1 MAKRKNGEGTWGEKT
16 INGVKYKYFR
26 IKYPNVDKAKDFYGK
41 TEKEII
47 AKRKAF
53 EKELRDCGK
62 FDKDYGKKIFGNY
75 IEDYLKTELKNLTP
89 NGYDSYEKI
98 IRTQIKN
105 LKEYDLYNKQL
116 DQINES
122 ILQSYVDALVE
133 HGYALKTIKKVC
145 GLISQC
151 LNYAETNGHISRN
164 NMKKVKMPT
173 EENVSKK
180 KKEHLFF
187 SKEQMELFCKCA
199 THIESEDDRYNHGIK
214 IGEYTYGHNG
224 LALAFI
230 GQTGLRAGETI
241 GLDWSCV
248 DFNKNVIKVFNSESV
263 VIARDK
269 DGNAIKYTDK
279 SGKTYTKK
287 TRHRK
292 DTKTEHGMRFVP
304 MTNMSKDILKY
315 FEKYKTSSDSRV
327 FVNTKQNP
335 LQIDNLRRTL
345 HAICKRCDLP
355 VISPHELRHSYGSI
369 ILHQEHI
376 DIQVVSK
383 LLGHKDISTTY
394 NIYTHVLSEIMAES
408 VKVFDQKS

>member
-151 LNYAETNGHISRN
+151 LN
-164 NMKKVKMPT
+164 
-173 EENVSKK
+173 
-180 KKEHLFF
+180 
-187 SKEQMELFCKCA
+187 
-199 THIESEDDRYNHGIK
+199 
-214 IGEYTYGHNG
+214 
-224 LALAFI
+224 
-230 GQTGLRAGETI
+230 
-241 GLDWSCV
+241 
-248 DFNKNVIKVFNSESV
+248 
-263 VIARDK
+263 
-269 DGNAIKYTDK
+269 
-279 SGKTYTKK
+279 
-287 TRHRK
+287 
-292 DTKTEHGMRFVP
+292 
-304 MTNMSKDILKY
+304 
-315 FEKYKTSSDSRV
+315 
-327 FVNTKQNP
+327 
-335 LQIDNLRRTL
+335 
-345 HAICKRCDLP
+345 
-355 VISPHELRHSYGSI
+355 
-369 ILHQEHI
+369 
-376 DIQVVSK
+376 
-383 LLGHKDISTTY
+383 
-394 NIYTHVLSEIMAES
+394 
-408 VKVFDQKS
+408 

>member
-26 IKYPNVDKAKDFYGK
+26 IKYPNMNKAKDFYGK
-41 TEKEII
+41 TEKEINS
-47 AKRKAF
+47 KRKAF
-53 EKELRDCGK
+53 EKELRDYGK
-62 FDKDYGKKIFGNY
+62 LDKDYGKKIFGNY

-89 NGYDSYEKI
+89 NGYDSYESI

-116 DQINES
+116 DQINEL

-133 HGYALKTIKKVC
+133 HGYALKTIKKTC

-151 LNYAETNGHISRN
+151 LNYAEINGHISRN

-180 KKEHLFF
+180 RKEHSFF
-187 SKEQMELFCKCA
+187 SKEQMDIFCQCA
-199 THIESEDDRYNHGIK
+199 THIESEDDRYNYGIK

-230 GQTGLRAGETI
+230 GQTGLRAGEMI
-241 GLDWSCV
+241 ALDWSCV

-269 DGNAIKYTDK
+269 DGNPIKYTDK
-279 SGKTYTKK
+279 KGNTYTKK

-292 DTKTEHGMRFVP
+292 DTKTENGMRFVP
-304 MTNMSKDILKY
+304 MTNLSKRILKY
-315 FEKYKTSSDSRV
+315 FEKYKTDSDSRV

-355 VISPHELRHSYGSI
+355 IISPHELRHSYGSI
-369 ILHQEHI
+369 ILHQEHV

-408 VKVFDQKS
+408 VKIFN